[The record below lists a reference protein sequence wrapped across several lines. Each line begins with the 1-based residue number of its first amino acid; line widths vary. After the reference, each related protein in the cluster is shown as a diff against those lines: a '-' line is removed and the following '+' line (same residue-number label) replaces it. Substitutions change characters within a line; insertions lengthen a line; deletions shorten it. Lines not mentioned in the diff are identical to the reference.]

1 VLAAAVVLA
10 AADSKGPVDAL
21 NNVLTIASSALAQKI
36 QGHSYPSRVSAI
48 VTVERAHGLSSEQ
61 IAELCR
67 LIRAEY
73 PEG

>member
-1 VLAAAVVLA
+1 V
-10 AADSKGPVDAL
+10 
-21 NNVLTIASSALAQKI
+21 NNTSLTVRLLSQKI